1 MKNLLTVFFTLMLS
15 ISLFAQQY
23 PEITIKD
30 IQYQPDILTTGDQ
43 PSPYNGDTVTVTGVV
58 MVAPYKYANP
68 DSGVILIAGEPAL
81 FLQDTMDT
89 DWSGILVRHPN
100 STSAFDILDTGMVIK
115 VTGEIFEFNVTTQ
128 LNAINFEASGVLGI
142 MDRPEPVVIT
152 LDSLANLGSFEG
164 KLLAEK
170 WEGVL
175 VEVRNVTAV
184 SETPA
189 PIGQGFFYVYDQ
201 NNTRVYVG
209 NQSSYYRNNLTRP
222 PTGST
227 LEYVRGYIQNRSNVG
242 GNQYINI
249 IMPAYP
255 DDVNIL
261 TFAPTISTV
270 TRNPAEV
277 GYGVPVTVSAQISD
291 QDGTITSAQL
301 FYRKNLGSN
310 IELPMNNTTGNTWQA
325 IIPGQPDSSI
335 VDFFIRATDND
346 NNVSIFPSDTTKSRF
361 FYLVLNRPLTIQD
374 VQYSPFGGGFGGY
387 NGFEVTVSGIVTADT
402 SDINGNE
409 TGTIS
414 GPQVYIQN
422 ATGPWSGIKIAGT
435 ETLTLNRG
443 DNVTV
448 TGTVREDFGM
458 TEIFGINSPAN
469 ITVNST
475 GNPVPPAQLLST
487 ETIDLLPGGT
497 VQAEQ
502 WEGVL
507 IKYENVTVTDENANG
522 NVGPHN
528 PPANNNFGDILVADA
543 SNADARVSLQYGNHS
558 YHNFWN
564 AGQDT
569 VPIYLKT
576 GSTIASVTGVL
587 WFGFSDYKLF
597 PRKDDD
603 FSGVSDIEE
612 NYSAIPDN
620 YSLSQNYPNPFNPST
635 KIEYTLPAEG
645 NVTLKI
651 YNMLGQEVKTLINN
665 ELVSA
670 GRHSI
675 NFNAGNL
682 ASGIYIYRLQVGD
695 FSSNKKMI
703 LLK

>member
-1 MKNLLTVFFTLMLS
+1 MKKIFFFLFALMLTIN
-15 ISLFAQQY
+15 ISAQQY
-23 PEITIKD
+23 PEITIMD
-30 IQYQPDILTTGDQ
+30 IQYQPDILITGDQ

-58 MVAPYKYANP
+58 MVSPYKYANP
-68 DSGVILIAGEPAL
+68 DSGVILIAGAPAL
-81 FLQDTMDT
+81 YLQDTTET
-89 DWSGILVRHPN
+89 DWAGILVRHPN
-100 STSAFDILDTGMVIK
+100 STSVFDILDTGMVIK
-115 VTGEIFEFNVTTQ
+115 VTGWVDEFNVTTQ
-128 LNAINFEASGVLGI
+128 LNAINFEASGVLGL
-142 MDRPEPVVIT
+142 MERPEPVVIT

-164 KLLAEK
+164 KLLGET
-170 WEGVL
+170 WESVL
-175 VEVRNVTAV
+175 VEVRNVTVV
-184 SETPA
+184 SETPP
-189 PIGQGFFYVYDQ
+189 PIGTGFFYVYDQ
-201 NNTRVYVG
+201 NDTKVYVG
-209 NQSSYYRNNLTRP
+209 NQSSYYRNNATRP

-255 DDVNIL
+255 EDVKIL
-261 TFAPTISTV
+261 TFAPAISNVSRTPV
-270 TRNPAEV
+270 EV
-277 GYGVPVTVSAQISD
+277 GFGVPVTVSAQIID
-291 QDGTITSAQL
+291 QDGTIASAQL

-325 IIPGQPDSSI
+325 IIPGQPDSCV

-346 NNVSIFPSDTTKSRF
+346 NNVSIFPADTTKGRY

-374 VQYSPFGGGFGGY
+374 VQYSPFGSGFSGY
-387 NGFEVTVSGIVTADT
+387 NGYQVTVSGIVTADT

-422 ATGPWSGIKIAGT
+422 GTGPWSGIKITGT

-448 TGTVREDFGM
+448 TGTVREDFSM

-487 ETIDLLPGGT
+487 ETIDLLSSGT

-507 IKYENVTVTDENANG
+507 IKYENVTVTDENADG
-522 NVGPHN
+522 NVGPHD
-528 PPANNNFGDILVADA
+528 PPANNYGDILVADA
-543 SNADARVSLQYGNHS
+543 SNADARVSLQYGNHI
-558 YHNFWN
+558 YHNFWK

-569 VPIYLKT
+569 VPIYLKA
-576 GSTIASVTGVL
+576 GSTIGSVTGVL
-587 WFGFSDYKLF
+587 WFGFSNYKLF

-603 FSGVSDIEE
+603 FSGVSDVEE
-612 NYSAIPDN
+612 NFSTIPDN

-635 KIEYTLPAEG
+635 KIEYTLPVEG
-645 NVTLKI
+645 NVILKI

>member
-1 MKNLLTVFFTLMLS
+1 MKNLLTVFLILMLG
-15 ISLFAQQY
+15 ISLLAQQY
-23 PEITIKD
+23 PEVKIKD
-30 IQYQPDILTTGDQ
+30 IQYQPNILVTGDQ

-68 DSGVILIAGEPAL
+68 DSGVILIAGAPAL
-81 FLQDTMDT
+81 YLQDTTDT
-89 DWSGILVRHPN
+89 DWSGVLVRHPN
-100 STSAFDILDTGMVIK
+100 STSAFNILDTGMVIK
-115 VTGEIFEFNVTTQ
+115 VTGWVDEFNVTTQ
-128 LNAINFEASGVLGI
+128 LNAINFEASGVLGL
-142 MDRPEPVVIT
+142 MDRPQPVVIT
-152 LDSLANLGSFEG
+152 LDSLAQLGSFEG
-164 KLLAEK
+164 KLLAER
-170 WEGVL
+170 WEGVF
-175 VEVRNVTAV
+175 VEVRNVVAV

-227 LEYVRGYIQNRSNVG
+227 LEYVRGYIQNRTNVG

-255 DDVNIL
+255 GDVKIQ
-261 TFAPTISTV
+261 TFAPTISNI
-270 TRNPAEV
+270 TRNPVEV

-301 FYRKNLGSN
+301 IYRKNLGSN
-310 IELPMNNTTGNTWQA
+310 IELTMNNTTGNTWQA
-325 IIPGQPDSSI
+325 VIPGQPDSC
-335 VDFFIRATDND
+335 VVNFFIRATDND
-346 NNVSIFPSDTTKSRF
+346 NNVSIFPADTAKGRF

-374 VQYSPFGGGFGGY
+374 VQYSPFGSGFSGY
-387 NGFEVTVSGIVTADT
+387 NGYQVTVRGIVTADT

-422 ATGPWSGIKIAGT
+422 GTGPWSGIKISGT
-435 ETLTLNRG
+435 ETLLRNRG
-443 DNVTV
+443 DDVTV
-448 TGTVREDFGM
+448 TGLVREDFSM
-458 TEIFGINSPAN
+458 TEISGINSASN
-469 ITVNST
+469 ITINAT
-475 GNPVPPAQLLST
+475 GQPVPPAQLLST
-487 ETIDLLPGGT
+487 SVIDLLAGGT

-507 IKYENVTVTDENANG
+507 IKYENVTVTDENADG
-522 NVGPHN
+522 NVGPHS
-528 PPANNNFGDILVADA
+528 PPSNNNFGDILVADA
-543 SNADARVSLQYGNHS
+543 SNANARIALQYGNHI
-558 YHNFWN
+558 YHNFWK

-569 VPIYLKT
+569 VPIYLKA
-576 GSTIASVTGVL
+576 GSTIGSVTGVL
-587 WFGFSDYKLF
+587 WFGFSNYKLF
-597 PRKDDD
+597 PRKNDD
-603 FSGVSDIEE
+603 FSGVSDVEEIIVGLPE
-612 NYSAIPDN
+612 NYN
-620 YSLSQNYPNPFNPST
+620 LLQNYPNPFNPST
-635 KIEYTLPAEG
+635 KIEYTLPVEG

-670 GRHSI
+670 GRHSVT
-675 NFNAGNL
+675 FNAGNL
-682 ASGIYIYRLQVGD
+682 ASGIYIYRIQVGD

>member
-15 ISLFAQQY
+15 ISLSAQQY

-68 DSGVILIAGEPAL
+68 DSGVVLIAGAPAL
-81 FLQDTMDT
+81 FLQDTTDT
-89 DWSGILVRHPN
+89 DWSGILVRHPS

-115 VTGEIFEFNVTTQ
+115 VTGWVDEFNVTTQ

-164 KLLAEK
+164 KLLAER

-184 SETPA
+184 SETPP

-227 LEYVRGYIQNRSNVG
+227 LEYVRGYIQNRTNVG

-270 TRNPAEV
+270 TRNPVEV

-346 NNVSIFPSDTTKSRF
+346 NNVSIFPADTTKSRF

-374 VQYSPFGGGFGGY
+374 VQYSPFGGGFSGY
-387 NGFEVTVSGIVTADT
+387 NGYEVTVRGIVTADT

-409 TGTIS
+409 TGILS
-414 GPQVYIQN
+414 GPQVYLQN
-422 ATGPWSGIKIAGT
+422 GRGPWSGIKIAGT
-435 ETLTLNRG
+435 ETLLRNRG
-443 DNVTV
+443 DDITV
-448 TGTVREDFGM
+448 TGTVRENFSV
-458 TEIFGINSPAN
+458 TEIFGINSPSN
-469 ITVNST
+469 ITVHPS
-475 GNPVPPAQLLST
+475 GNPIPEPEALST
-487 ETIDLLPGGT
+487 ATINLLPSNT

-502 WEGVL
+502 WEAVL
-507 IKYENVTVTDENANG
+507 IKYENVTVTDENADDD
-522 NVGPHN
+522 VGPHD
-528 PPANNNFGDILVADA
+528 PPANVNYGDILVADA

-558 YHNFWN
+558 YHNFWRV
-564 AGQDT
+564 GQDT
-569 VPIYLKT
+569 IPIHLKQFNSLESIT
-576 GSTIASVTGVL
+576 GIL
-587 WFGFSDYKLF
+587 WFGFTNYKLF
-597 PRKDDD
+597 PRKNDD
-603 FSGVSDIEE
+603 FSGLSNNEIEVGLPE
-612 NYSAIPDN
+612 DY
-620 YSLSQNYPNPFNPST
+620 YLSQNYPNPFNPST
-635 KIEYTLPAEG
+635 KIEYTLPSEG

-665 ELVSA
+665 ELISA